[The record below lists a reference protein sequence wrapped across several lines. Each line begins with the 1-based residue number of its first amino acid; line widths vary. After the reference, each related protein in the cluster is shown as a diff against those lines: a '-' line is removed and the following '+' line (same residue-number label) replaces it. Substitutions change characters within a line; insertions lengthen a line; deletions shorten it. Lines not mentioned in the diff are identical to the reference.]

1 MFRHNDTLSLCEWY
15 INKYQAKIRSGFSER
30 FSWVIMDE
38 TQDASLFQFSLL
50 DKIIDVKKVFYQ
62 RYGDPYQAL
71 YNNSTENVW
80 VPGQHFTEEQLSES
94 TRFGNNIAK
103 VLKTTCIEEYKNLNG
118 NPRKTSYKP
127 HLLIFK
133 DNKGLIERYKILIK
147 ELEDQDKE
155 FEISRKKVSVLA
167 LEHMPLQDF
176 KDDYVRVKNS
186 NIGYG
191 NVFKIMYDQV
201 IKVYFKSLQNYIGD
215 SKIIYSEFLKG
226 MNNKL
231 SNEKAEIAK
240 GLRLAYINSGIID
253 KEFFIKN
260 YISITKKLD
269 INVRNET
276 NVIIQLGEEILKIFI
291 SYTTQGKL
299 GAAEKSEEIYF
310 GTVHGVKGETHKSTL
325 LLDTIFNI
333 KYERKWGKFS
343 LFELIEPYLFGKH
356 TNVNQ
361 FEGMDKLA
369 IIKALKSAY
378 VALSRATHL
387 ISVAVDEKT
396 YNKDINALISKAKQN
411 NWEVI
416 RV

>member
-1 MFRHNDTLSLCEWY
+1 
-15 INKYQAKIRSGFSER
+15 
-30 FSWVIMDE
+30 
-38 TQDASLFQFSLL
+38 
-50 DKIIDVKKVFYQ
+50 
-62 RYGDPYQAL
+62 
-71 YNNSTENVW
+71 
-80 VPGQHFTEEQLSES
+80 
-94 TRFGNNIAK
+94 
-103 VLKTTCIEEYKNLNG
+103 
-118 NPRKTSYKP
+118 
-127 HLLIFK
+127 
-133 DNKGLIERYKILIK
+133 
-147 ELEDQDKE
+147 
-155 FEISRKKVSVLA
+155 
-167 LEHMPLQDF
+167 MPLQDF

-310 GTVHGVKGETHKSTL
+310 GTVHGVKVK
-325 LLDTIFNI
+325 
-333 KYERKWGKFS
+333 
-343 LFELIEPYLFGKH
+343 LI
-356 TNVNQ
+356 NQ
-361 FEGMDKLA
+361 L
-369 IIKALKSAY
+369 Y
-378 VALSRATHL
+378 
-387 ISVAVDEKT
+387 
-396 YNKDINALISKAKQN
+396 Y
-411 NWEVI
+411 
-416 RV
+416 